1 MLMELPESAAHV
13 ATDPKRVYYLGA
25 GGNPCHAPGAPLI
38 FLTRPCLRPYPSFR
52 LAHNTLDGPRQ
63 GLVRTVGTAPDV
75 QRGLLPLLE
84 GPLERLLECRAMLLN
99 VTGLKSKHVTTPAR
113 IVLRLY
119 TGLLEHLRCVVTL
132 RECQPK
138 PEPLLSRLEHDEV
151 VGFAIACET
160 DEVLV
165 VLGLKLV
172 IDPCRPPVF

>member
-1 MLMELPESAAHV
+1 
-13 ATDPKRVYYLGA
+13 
-25 GGNPCHAPGAPLI
+25 
-38 FLTRPCLRPYPSFR
+38 
-52 LAHNTLDGPRQ
+52 
-63 GLVRTVGTAPDV
+63 
-75 QRGLLPLLE
+75 
-84 GPLERLLECRAMLLN
+84 MLLN

-172 IDPCRPPVF
+172 IDRLDELNQFVHNGQRFLCAALLPERSRRRGLDLNVVVNHTELYLINLGEREGEMIADLDRAHLKCDKRDEAI